1 MASTS
6 STGRIRLGIG
16 GWNYEP
22 WHTTFYPPGTP
33 AKDEL
38 AYASRQLGTIEVNGT
53 FYRTQK
59 PDTFA
64 KWRDE
69 TPDDFVFALKAV
81 RYTTQKKVLA
91 EAGESVQFFLKSGL
105 SELKHKL
112 GPVLWQFAPTKRF
125 DAEDFEA
132 FARLLPPELDG
143 LPLRHVMEVRHDS
156 FLTPAFIDILR
167 RHGFASVITDS
178 PDYPSFANL
187 TSDFVY
193 LRLMRAAADI
203 ETGYPPEVL
212 DTWAACAQAWS
223 QGGEPSGVPRIE
235 DDVSPP
241 QQPRDVFM
249 LMINGAKE
257 HAPRAAMEVMRR
269 LPPRTDQTAPSQ
281 TVQ

>member
-22 WHTTFYPPGTP
+22 WHTTFYPPGTA

-64 KWRDE
+64 KWYDE

-112 GPVLWQFAPTKRF
+112 GPILWQFAPTKRF
-125 DAEDFEA
+125 DEQDFEA

-143 LPLRHVMEVRHDS
+143 LPLRHVMEVRHES
-156 FLTPAFIDILR
+156 FLTPAFLELLR
-167 RHGFASVITDS
+167 RHRFAVVITDS

-203 ETGYPPEVL
+203 ETGYEPAVL
-212 DTWAACAQAWS
+212 DTWAACAQSWAE
-223 QGGEPSGVPRIE
+223 GGEPSGVPRIE
-235 DDVSPP
+235 GDTWTPP
-241 QQPRDVFM
+241 NTPRDVFM

-257 HAPRAAMEVMRR
+257 HAPRAAMEVIRR
-269 LPPRTDQTAPSQ
+269 LPG
-281 TVQ
+281 